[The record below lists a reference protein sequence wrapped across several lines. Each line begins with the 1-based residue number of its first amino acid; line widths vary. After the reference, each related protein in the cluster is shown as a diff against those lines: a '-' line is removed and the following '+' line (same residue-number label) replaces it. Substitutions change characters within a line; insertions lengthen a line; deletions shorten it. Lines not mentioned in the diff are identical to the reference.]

1 MAKKILV
8 VDDDQELLDELKD
21 TLSLNNYEVAA
32 AGDSRQAL
40 DLAVK
45 FNPDCIVLDLKMP
58 VKNGF
63 QLASEIRHLRGFEDI
78 PIIAMSAFF
87 KDEYESLMKLS
98 DIKKC
103 LKKPFA
109 PKVILSEIES
119 VLK

>member
-1 MAKKILV
+1 MSKKILV
-8 VDDDQELLDELKD
+8 VDDDQELLGELKD

-32 AGDSRQAL
+32 VGDPALAL

-58 VKNGF
+58 VKSGF
-63 QLASEIRHLRGFEDI
+63 QLASEIRHLYGFENI

-87 KDEYESLMKLS
+87 KDEYESLMKLC

-103 LKKPFA
+103 LKKPFTPQA
-109 PKVILSEIES
+109 IIAEIEA
-119 VLK
+119 VFR